1 MIFSDRQIKQAI
13 ADGRIVIEPAPLEDQ
28 FAPSAIDLHVGD
40 QFKIWKTP
48 PPGLDQTLRLSDVCL
63 PDYGHLMT
71 QLEPDDEGCAVIAP
85 GQFVLSS
92 TREKVHLPL
101 NSRLAARVE
110 GRSSYARLGL
120 VVHMTAPTI
129 HAGFRGR
136 IVLEMMNFGPFPLRI
151 DPGTTRIC
159 QLIFEE
165 LGSDPSIAL
174 ETVFQDQSDVLG
186 EKEQS
191 DTRDC

>member
-1 MIFSDRQIKQAI
+1 MIFSDRQIKEAI
-13 ADGRIVIEPAPLEDQ
+13 ENGRIIIDPAPREDQ
-28 FAPSAIDLHVGD
+28 FAPSAVDLHIGHE
-40 QFKIWKTP
+40 FKIWKSP
-48 PPGLDQTLRLSDVCL
+48 PAGLDQKLRLADVSL
-63 PDYGHLMT
+63 PDFGHLM
-71 QLEPDDEGCAVIAP
+71 EPAPLDDDGCAVIDP
-85 GQFVLSS
+85 GQFLLSR
-92 TREKVHLPL
+92 TAEKVHLPL

-129 HAGFRGR
+129 HAGFRGH

-165 LGSDPSIAL
+165 LGSDPTIAL
-174 ETVFQDQSDVLG
+174 KTVFQDQAGVLG
-186 EKEQS
+186 GES
-191 DTRDC
+191 ADD